1 LGISQQLVNYRWGV
15 IRANYPELLQKNYK
29 TPTKD
34 LQKKNKKTKELPNDD
49 KKEDNENFCGED
61 NKEITKELPNDY
73 KKTKEIQIKN
83 KTLTNE
89 EWKKQFSF

>member
-15 IRANYPELLQKNYK
+15 IRANYPELLQNNYK
-29 TPTKD
+29 NSTKD
-34 LQKKNKKTKELPNDD
+34 LQKKNKKTKEIPNDN
-49 KKEDNENFCGED
+49 KKVDEIVCEENVD
-61 NKEITKELPNDY
+61 KEITKELPNDY